1 MTVHTQIH
9 TAPLAQT
16 FNQRFPKRIIPRL
29 GVTTG
34 DPAGIGPEISL
45 LSAGE
50 TEFSGSCLVLFGSH
64 DLLRARAASMKLPF
78 QFECVT
84 FKELISGKP
93 LPARSILDVP
103 AGEITVG
110 TGSEVSGEAAAQN
123 IMKCTEACLRGGLDA
138 IVTAPINKKYFQ
150 AAGYNFP
157 GHTEFLAHLVQQSS
171 LTPEKTPA
179 ARVSP
184 TPNYQWSEVGY
195 QQEILH
201 SCETASH
208 IQVKPE
214 GFAADSIAMA
224 FLTDRLKVVLATIHD
239 SMSTVIDAISPEL
252 IFRKLSIILTEFPKL
267 GLPCGRVAVAGLNPH
282 AGEDGLMG
290 SEERTNILPGI
301 FEARKVFPKAVIE
314 GPLPGDTL
322 FYRAYRG
329 EFDVVLAMYHD
340 QGLAPVKLIGF
351 GESVN
356 VTLGLPIIRTSVDHG
371 TAYELAGK
379 GIARHESMNSA
390 IRWAL
395 RLIIPPTG

>member
-1 MTVHTQIH
+1 MAAVLSETDVI
-9 TAPLAQT
+9 P
-16 FNQRFPKRIIPRL
+16 PRL

-45 LSAGE
+45 LSAAE
-50 TEFSGSCLVLFGSH
+50 TEFSGSCLVLFG
-64 DLLRARAASMKLPF
+64 DYELLRARAAEMGLPF
-78 QFECVT
+78 QFERVG
-84 FKELISGKP
+84 FEELLSGKP

-103 AGEITVG
+103 AGEIAAG
-110 TGSEVSGEAAAQN
+110 TGSEASGGAAAQN
-123 IMKCTEACLRGGLDA
+123 IIKCAEACLRGALDA

-150 AAGYNFP
+150 AAGWHFP
-157 GHTEFLAHLVQQSS
+157 GHTEFLAHLVQTFSR
-171 LTPEKTPA
+171 TPDKA
-179 ARVSP
+179 
-184 TPNYQWSEVGY
+184 
-195 QQEILH
+195 
-201 SCETASH
+201 
-208 IQVKPE
+208 PE
-214 GFAADSIAMA
+214 IAMA

-239 SMSTVIDAISPEL
+239 SMRTVIDAITPEL

-267 GLPCGRVAVAGLNPH
+267 GLSCGRVAVAGLNPH

-301 FEARKVFPKAVIE
+301 IEARKVFPEAAIE

-329 EFDVVLAMYHD
+329 EFDAVLAMYHD

-379 GIARHESMNSA
+379 GTARHESMNSA

-395 RLIIPPTG
+395 RLVSGRRKGNAE